1 MQGSQFYIPHK
12 FTQLDLSSSL
22 SFTHDTLD
30 EWIELH
36 VFTLTT
42 HLQAT
47 EIKDF
52 NQYWLNGFEDNKE
65 EGVQLNNC
73 KWMGRNTYTLVSEH
87 VPDAFTYYNETK
99 PYI

>member
-1 MQGSQFYIPHK
+1 MQGNQFYITHK
-12 FTQLDLSSSL
+12 FTQPDLSSSL
-22 SFTHDTLD
+22 SLSHDTLD

-52 NQYWLNGFEDNKE
+52 NQYCLNGFEDNKE
-65 EGVQLNNC
+65 EGVQLNNY
-73 KWMGRNTYTLVSEH
+73 KWMGRNTHTHL
-87 VPDAFTYYNETK
+87 
-99 PYI
+99 